1 MGTYRRF
8 CFTLNNYTQ
17 QEYENITSHHG
28 RFKYLIIGKE
38 VGESG
43 TPHLQGFC
51 ITEAPIRFSTLK
63 GIIGQRAHVERAMG
77 TSAQAA
83 DYCKKEN
90 DFEEF
95 GTFPGRQG
103 ARSDLDEFKEWVA
116 EQPTKPSERAIA
128 REFPHLYL
136 KYPKLTGLVDH
147 LRPEVSFTD
156 GTESLRGWQ
165 VDLESRISE
174 DADDRSI
181 FFVVDR
187 EGGKGKS
194 WFVRYMLSKKPDD
207 VQFLSVGK
215 RDDLA
220 FAIDP
225 TKRIFMFDIPRGSM
239 QYLQY
244 AVLEKLKDRMVFS
257 GKYHSTPKYLEHN
270 CHVVVL
276 CNEHP
281 DENAMTHDRYIFID
295 N

>member
-8 CFTLNNYTQ
+8 CFTLNNYT
-17 QEYENITSHHG
+17 EEELEIISNNHG
-28 RFKYLIIGKE
+28 RFKYLIYGKE

-51 ITEAPIRFSTLK
+51 ITLSPIRYTTLK
-63 GIIGQRAHVERAMG
+63 GLLSNRCHVERAMG

-83 DYCKKEN
+83 DYCKKDGN
-90 DFEEF
+90 FTEF

-116 EQPTKPSERAIA
+116 EQPTKPSERDIA
-128 REFPHLYL
+128 REFPSLWL

-147 LRPEVSFTD
+147 LRPAVSFTD
-156 GTESLRGWQ
+156 GSEELREWQ
-165 VDLESRISE
+165 LDLESRLSE
-174 DADDRSI
+174 EADDRSI

-194 WFVRYMLSKKPDD
+194 WFVRYMLSKKPDE

-225 TKRIFMFDIPRGSM
+225 TKKVFMFDIPRGSM
-239 QYLQY
+239 QYMQY

-270 CHVVVL
+270 VHVVVL

-281 DENAMTHDRYIFID
+281 DENQMTHDRYIYI
-295 N
+295 NN